1 MDQKQTLE
9 LYQEILRGAQIGMG
23 SIDEL
28 MKKSEDVLFREEMRR
43 TREDYQYI
51 AFEANERIHE
61 IGGEPKPLSMFMRMN
76 TWGMVSASTLFDTSN
91 EHMSELMLK
100 GIGMADKELSDFQE
114 RYVNADERAKDL
126 ADRLIQME
134 DAQRSVYRKYLN

>member
-61 IGGEPKPLSMFMRMN
+61 MGGEPQ
-76 TWGMVSASTLFDTSN
+76 
-91 EHMSELMLK
+91 SEKIRRGRRRKALVRPSK
-100 GIGMADKELSDFQE
+100 KAGI
-114 RYVNADERAKDL
+114 
-126 ADRLIQME
+126 
-134 DAQRSVYRKYLN
+134 

>member
-1 MDQKQTLE
+1 
-9 LYQEILRGAQIGMG
+9 
-23 SIDEL
+23 
-28 MKKSEDVLFREEMRR
+28 
-43 TREDYQYI
+43 
-51 AFEANERIHE
+51 
-61 IGGEPKPLSMFMRMN
+61 
-76 TWGMVSASTLFDTSN
+76 MVSASTLFDTSN

-100 GIGMADKELSDFQE
+100 GIGMADKELSDYQE